1 MLTESKKQD
10 MYCYMNNITCSMPCQ
25 DIENKIRFS
34 DFRYYCSAAAKPRC
48 NLPAALGR
56 TSQEGIFHII
66 IVIGIEI

>member
-1 MLTESKKQD
+1 
-10 MYCYMNNITCSMPCQ
+10 MPCQ
-25 DIENKIRFS
+25 DSENKIRFP

-66 IVIGIEI
+66 VVIGIEI